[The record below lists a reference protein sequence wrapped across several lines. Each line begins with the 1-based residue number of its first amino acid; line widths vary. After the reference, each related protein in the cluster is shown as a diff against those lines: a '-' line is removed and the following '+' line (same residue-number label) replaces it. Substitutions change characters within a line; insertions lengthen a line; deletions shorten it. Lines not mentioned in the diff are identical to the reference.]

1 MAWTDKQKQAIDS
14 REGNFLVSAGAGSGK
29 TAVLTQRITDIIAS
43 KQAKISEFLVL
54 TFSNKAA
61 HEMKTR
67 IRKSLKKNGMD
78 EESEQVELADIT
90 TFDAY
95 ARRIVIKYSDKLG
108 IDPNF
113 NVIDETYLE
122 TLKRHFLDEIIE
134 EGLSNQR
141 IKKTFERFSIKN
153 CDNIIDLVMKLQ
165 KFADKYGDRLA
176 LYESLI
182 KRVTNKE
189 WVDVC
194 LNELYS
200 NINFH
205 IHECLNLIDQYQN
218 DDAAEADRAII
229 APFADLKTYD
239 AFYKLSSQTPVKF
252 KIFKGDAKLDS
263 FTNSVRQNVKDEF
276 RSYLNLAKSLGD
288 SNNQRAR
295 LGEMSDDI
303 ISIIVLS
310 RNLDDQI
317 NLFKGNASAWTF
329 ADVFSF
335 ACRAVRDKEI
345 REEIA
350 SKYKFIMVDEY
361 QDTNMLQ
368 ENFIKAIARNNVFAV
383 GDIKQ
388 SIYRFR
394 NAEPSIFAGKFEAY
408 GKNIGGTLIKLQDNF
423 RSRKEVVDDIN
434 SIFSG
439 CMSDELGSVDYAKG
453 HSFNWGNKD
462 AYGSTCSEEHNCEIL
477 LYSDHDK
484 KSQLNDQEREAMVIA
499 NDIIS
504 KLENHYQVLGSDG
517 KMRDCRPSDFAI
529 LISRKTNFPVYKKIF
544 AECKIPLAASD
555 DNNISLSNVSMAL
568 ISFIRLFGC
577 VDGETDELKN
587 AEKFYYVSLMRSYV
601 CNKSDKDIF
610 DSIKSGAYRI
620 SPVFEMIRKNRDRL
634 TTLSVK
640 DAVSEMLHML
650 PFVDNLK
657 YVGDVTTNYEV
668 LKAVVNTAANID
680 AIGGSMLDLL
690 QYFDDLDEYG
700 LKLSVKE
707 SGDSGD
713 GVQLMSV
720 HASKGLEFPII
731 YCPDLARKTNKDECK
746 GGFLIDDVYG
756 MALPKTKCDE
766 YSLNMLHYL
775 ISQRVGAE
783 AISEFLRL
791 FYVGLTRA
799 KEKIILVLKKH
810 EDFDYTKITN
820 ISLLKTSCS
829 TDKNGEEV
837 VKTSVLNADSF
848 EKFLAI
854 SEKKIKTVDVIVTK
868 PKELSA
874 QSVVVEDSPA
884 PIFRTIKVLPIIKD
898 RKKASKTS
906 VEPIDEG
913 ALAYGTRLHRLL
925 EIVDFNTKDTSFITN
940 DKEKTI
946 IDKVLSLPVF
956 DDVADAKVYH
966 EYAFFDEEEN
976 IHGSIDL
983 LMVYKDHAYII
994 DFKTKHIDDPAY
1006 LKQLSIYKNFVEKK
1020 FGLRAHTGLLS
1031 IIGAEFKSVE

>member
-43 KQAKISEFLVL
+43 KKAKISEFLVL

-67 IRKSLKKNGMD
+67 IRKSLKKNGMN
-78 EESEQVELADIT
+78 EEAEQVELADIT

-95 ARRIVIKYSDKLG
+95 ARRIAIKYSDKFG

-113 NVIDETYLE
+113 NVIDQTYLE
-122 TLKRHFLDEIIE
+122 TIKRRCLDEIIE
-134 EGLSNQR
+134 AGLSNPP
-141 IKKTFERFSIKN
+141 IKQTFERLSIKN
-153 CDNIIDLVMKLQ
+153 CDNIIDLVMNLQ
-165 KFADKYGDRLA
+165 KFADKYEDRAA
-176 LYESLI
+176 LYSSLI
-182 KRVTNKE
+182 NRVTNKE
-189 WVDVC
+189 WVDAC
-194 LNELYS
+194 LNELYL

-218 DDAAEADRAII
+218 DDAAKADREII
-229 APFADLKTYD
+229 AQFADLKTYD
-239 AFYKLSSQTPVKF
+239 AFYSLSCQSPIKF
-252 KIFKGDAKLDS
+252 KIFRGDAKLDG
-263 FTNSVRQNVKDEF
+263 FTSSVRQNVKDEF
-276 RSYLNLAKSLGD
+276 KYYINLANCLGD
-288 SNNQRAR
+288 SSNQRAR
-295 LGEMSDDI
+295 LAEMSEDI
-303 ISIIVLS
+303 VSIVVLS
-310 RNLDDQI
+310 TTLDAQI
-317 NLFKGNASAWTF
+317 NLFKRDTSAWTF
-329 ADVFSF
+329 SDVFSF
-335 ACRAVRDKEI
+335 ACRAVKNKEI
-345 REEIA
+345 RQEIA

-368 ENFIKAIARNNVFAV
+368 ENFINAIARNNVFAV

-394 NAEPSIFAGKFEAY
+394 NAEPSIFARKFETY
-408 GKNIGGTLIKLQDNF
+408 GQNKGGTLIKLQDNF

-462 AYGSTCSEEHNCEIL
+462 AYGSTCSDEHNCEIL
-477 LYSDHDK
+477 SYNDIDK

-517 KMRDCRPSDFAI
+517 NMRDCTPSDFAI
-529 LISRKTNFPVYKKIF
+529 LISRKTNFQVYKKIF
-544 AECKIPLAASD
+544 AESKIPLAVSD
-555 DNNISLSNVSMAL
+555 DSDISLSNVSMAL

-577 VDGETDELKN
+577 VDGETDDLKN

-601 CNKSDKDIF
+601 CNKTDKEIF
-610 DSIKSGAYRI
+610 DSIKSGAYKI
-620 SPVFEMIRKNRDRL
+620 SPVFEIVRKNRDRL
-634 TTLSVK
+634 NALSVK
-640 DAVSEMLHML
+640 NAVSEMLHML

-657 YVGDVTTNYEV
+657 YIGDVTANYEV
-668 LKAVVNTAANID
+668 LKSVVNTAASID
-680 AIGGSMLDLL
+680 AIGGTMSDLFA
-690 QYFDDLDEYG
+690 YFDDLEEYG

-713 GVQLMSV
+713 GVQLMSI

-766 YSLNMLHYL
+766 YSSNMLHYL

-810 EDFDYTKITN
+810 NDFEYTKITN
-820 ISLLKTSCS
+820 ISLLKTSHS
-829 TDKNGEEV
+829 TIENGEEEI
-837 VKTSVLNADSF
+837 KTSVLNADSF

-868 PKELSA
+868 PKELSV
-874 QSVVVEDSPA
+874 QSVEVEEVPA
-884 PIFRTIKVLPIIKD
+884 PTFKSIKIDPIVKE
-898 RKKASKTS
+898 RKKASKTTI
-906 VEPIDEG
+906 EPIDEG

-925 EIVDFNTKDTSFITN
+925 EVVDFKTKDTSFITN
-940 DKEKTI
+940 DKERGI
-946 IDKVLSLPVF
+946 IDKVLSLSIF
-956 DDVADAKVYH
+956 DDVADARIYH

-983 LMVYKDHAYII
+983 LLIYKDYAYII
-994 DFKTKHIDDPAY
+994 DFKAKHIDDPAY
-1006 LKQLSIYKNFVEKK
+1006 LKQLSTYKNFVEKK
-1020 FGLRAHTGLLS
+1020 FGLRAHTILLS